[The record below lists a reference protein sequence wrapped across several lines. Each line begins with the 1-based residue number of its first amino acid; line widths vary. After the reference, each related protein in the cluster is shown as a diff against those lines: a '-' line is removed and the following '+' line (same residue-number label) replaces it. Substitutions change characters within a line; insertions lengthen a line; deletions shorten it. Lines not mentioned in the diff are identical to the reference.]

1 MKRRSKVC
9 GLFLLLSATIL
20 PIALAADL
28 PSAEFLDRARN
39 PNGAATYGMLEGM
52 LQHRRRGE
60 ETLTVPIYF
69 GVIIM
74 PERTIGQL
82 LVDNR
87 ENYLLG
93 QSRDARHDGT
103 SVVHS
108 PDCVLLDRVGVR
120 ASDLT
125 MGFLYCDLERELP
138 ETTLSAVVK
147 CRVLLLKS
155 PDGRELTK
163 VFLEKEHA
171 FPLKAEFFHP
181 GEDAPFRTLETG
193 GFTEKN
199 GLYYAR
205 SLRLE
210 GPGWRTRLEFD
221 PERVQM
227 GYYDKNSPVRVI
239 RTVEKSEGGIKNMEN
254 GR

>member
-1 MKRRSKVC
+1 MSRRLKICFCV
-9 GLFLLLSATIL
+9 LLLAAWLARLAPAAEMSA
-20 PIALAADL
+20 
-28 PSAEFLDRARN
+28 SEFLDRARN
-39 PNGAATYGMLEGM
+39 PNGAATYGMLDGT

-60 ETLTVPIYF
+60 DALTLPIYF

-87 ENYLLG
+87 ESYLLG

-125 MGFLYCDLERELP
+125 MGFLYCDLEKELP
-138 ETTLSAVVK
+138 EATLSAVVR
-147 CRVLLLKS
+147 CRVLLLRS
-155 PDGRELTK
+155 PDGKESIK

-171 FPLKAEFFHP
+171 FPLKAEFFHD

-205 SLRLE
+205 TLRLE
-210 GPGWRTRLEFD
+210 GPGWRTRIEFD
-221 PERVQM
+221 PARVQM
-227 GYYDKNSPVRVI
+227 GFYDKNSPVRVI
-239 RTVEKSEGGIKNMEN
+239 RSVEKTDIGSNNRES

>member
-1 MKRRSKVC
+1 MS
-9 GLFLLLSATIL
+9 S
-20 PIALAADL
+20 
-28 PSAEFLDRARN
+28 SEFLDRARN
-39 PNGAATYGMLEGM
+39 PNGAATYGMLDGT

-74 PERTIGQL
+74 PERTVGQL

-87 ENYLLG
+87 ESYLLG
-93 QSRDARHDGT
+93 QARDARHDGT

-125 MGFLYCDLERELP
+125 MGFLYCDLEKELP
-138 ETTLSAVVK
+138 EATLSAVVR

-155 PDGRELTK
+155 PDGRESIK

-171 FPLKAEFFHP
+171 LPLKAEFFHP
-181 GEDAPFRTLETG
+181 GEDVPFRTLETG

-210 GPGWRTRLEFD
+210 GPGWRTRIEFD

-227 GYYDKNSPVRVI
+227 GFYDKKSPVRVI
-239 RTVEKSEGGIKNMEN
+239 RTVEKTNIGSKDRES

>member
-1 MKRRSKVC
+1 MNRCLKIGVR
-9 GLFLLLSATIL
+9 GLLLSAIIAPL
-20 PIALAADL
+20 ALAAEL
-28 PSAEFLDRARN
+28 SSSEFLDRARN
-39 PNGAATYGMLEGM
+39 PNGAATYGMLDGT

-60 ETLTVPIYF
+60 DTLTVPIYF
-69 GVIIM
+69 GIIIM
-74 PERTIGQL
+74 PERTVGQL

-87 ENYLLG
+87 ESYLLG

-125 MGFLYCDLERELP
+125 MGFLYGDLEEELP
-138 ETTLSAVVK
+138 ETTLSAVVR

-155 PDGRELTK
+155 PDGREKIK

-171 FPLKAEFFHP
+171 FPLKAEFFQN

-210 GPGWRTRLEFD
+210 GPGWRTRIEFD

-227 GYYDKNSPVRVI
+227 GFYDKNSPVRVI
-239 RTVEKSEGGIKNMEN
+239 RSVEKTNSPKNMES